1 MNIWLPTVQE
11 MLCLHHKVTLRTGGG
26 DGLRE
31 TGLLESAVARP
42 HASFGGEDLYP
53 RVIDKAAALC
63 CGLTRNHPFVDGNKR
78 IGVTAMLLMLR
89 RNACPVHYTQQELI
103 DLSLALARG
112 DCDVD
117 DVVAWVE
124 QHTA

>member
-1 MNIWLPTVQE
+1 MSIWLPTLQE
-11 MLCLHHKVTLRTGGG
+11 VLLLHTKITQRTGGS
-26 DGLRE
+26 DGVRE
-31 TGLLESAVARP
+31 PGLLESALARP
-42 HASFGGEDLYP
+42 HASFGGTALYP
-53 RVIDKAAALC
+53 RLTDKAAALC
-63 CGLTRNHPFVDGNKR
+63 CGLTQNHPFVDGNKR
-78 IGVTAMLLMLR
+78 IGVMAMLLMLR

>member
-63 CGLTRNHPFVDGNKR
+63 CGLTQNHPFVDGNKR
-78 IGVTAMLLMLR
+78 IGVMAMLLMLR